1 MLSLMIL
8 GPVKRFLERR
18 RFPTLLV
25 IAALLLAADLV
36 IPDALPFVDELL
48 LTIVTIIFGSW
59 RKRKAPEAS
68 RS

>member
-1 MLSLMIL
+1 MIL